1 MATYTPAQ
9 LYGNGS
15 QGEDIST
22 SLTFTFNNPSGSSY
36 FTIETV
42 QDRTGSF
49 AGKQKTTSGSW
60 VPSSGSMGP
69 VRSDFFASVV
79 VQPGV
84 SSVTLTPATT
94 ITGSNYRMK
103 GTGAFNVVTSGGAPT
118 VYAFNVTQC
127 CGGSTATVY
136 STSPSIIV
144 GAYLFTNS
152 GLTVPFVNEQG
163 DAAPNR
169 IGFENTCDFSFSD
182 AFFTYNSGYVYRING
197 NGGCE

>member
-69 VRSDFFASVV
+69 VQSDFFASVV

-103 GTGAFNVVTSGGAPT
+103 GTGAFSVTTSGGVT
-118 VYAFNVTQC
+118 VYSFPMFN
-127 CGGSTATVY
+127 CGGPVGFPYNIVY
-136 STSPSIIV
+136 STSPSFVAGIRV
-144 GAYLFTNS
+144 FTDLA
-152 GLTVPFVNEQG
+152 LTTPAFGGFYGDPIDVVPIG
-163 DAAPNR
+163 DKP
-169 IGFENTCDFSFSD
+169 SY
-182 AFFTYNSGYVYRING
+182 FTIDSNGYVLISTSTCG
-197 NGGCE
+197 D

>member
-103 GTGAFNVVTSGGAPT
+103 GTGAFTVVTSGGAPPPPPVYSFLLRDCGDT
-118 VYAFNVTQC
+118 V
-127 CGGSTATVY
+127 GTVY
-136 STSPSIIV
+136 SLSSSFQPGIFIYNDTQLTSP
-144 GAYLFTNS
+144 FTGNRS
-152 GLTVPFVNEQG
+152 YNTTDLGLMYFI
-163 DAAPNR
+163 D
-169 IGFENTCDFSFSD
+169 S
-182 AFFTYNSGYVYRING
+182 NG
-197 NGGCE
+197 LVLEASEICG

>member
-69 VRSDFFASVV
+69 VQSDFFASVV

-103 GTGAFNVVTSGGAPT
+103 GTGAFSVVTSGGAPT
-118 VYAFNVTQC
+118 VYTFQVANCLGPFGPIYSLSSVLQVGIQVFLDPQLNVPATYLSGVGDPFNLEGQPLDVGYAF
-127 CGGSTATVY
+127 
-136 STSPSIIV
+136 IIANSNGLV
-144 GAYLFTNS
+144 GPTNNNC
-152 GLTVPFVNEQG
+152 F
-163 DAAPNR
+163 
-169 IGFENTCDFSFSD
+169 
-182 AFFTYNSGYVYRING
+182 
-197 NGGCE
+197 